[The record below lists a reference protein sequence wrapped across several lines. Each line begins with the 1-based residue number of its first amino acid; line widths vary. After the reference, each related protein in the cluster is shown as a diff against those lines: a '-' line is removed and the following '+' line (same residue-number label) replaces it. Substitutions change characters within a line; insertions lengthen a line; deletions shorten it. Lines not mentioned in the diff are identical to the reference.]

1 MFVPI
6 EDRFRASANGITLP
20 GTFDP
25 SSYGTFRANFS
36 GDNSCLYLVVPP
48 RAAGTHAC

>member
-20 GTFDP
+20 GNSDP
-25 SSYGTFRANFS
+25 LSYGTFRAKFS
-36 GDNSCLYLVVPP
+36 GDNSCWYLVVPP
-48 RAAGTHAC
+48 IAAGTHAC